1 MFTNRARAELPAH
14 VHRRAE
20 VVIALE
26 WWYSNSQQEG
36 HVTRTS
42 AEVDAMLDTLAGI
55 AREDWPALAE
65 VTRAEVT
72 DFDAPALHV
81 GLHVGRGVLLY
92 TGPDDENGSF
102 SRGDGPAD
110 GEPILYMQGTSAD
123 EFPPDSE
130 IPVEIVRRAVHEF
143 AETYRRPSD
152 VPWQPF
158 RGGRLL

>member
-1 MFTNRARAELPAH
+1 MFTDRARAKLSAH
-14 VHRRAE
+14 VYRRAE
-20 VVIALE
+20 VVIVLE
-26 WWYSNSQQEG
+26 WWYSNDQQEG
-36 HVTRTS
+36 HVTHTR

-55 AREDWPALAE
+55 ARADWPALAE
-65 VTRAEVT
+65 VTRADVN

-81 GLHVGRGVLLY
+81 GLHLDRGVLLY
-92 TGPDDENGSF
+92 T
-102 SRGDGPAD
+102 GPAD

-130 IPVEIVRRAVHEF
+130 ISAEMVRRAVHEF

-158 RGGRLL
+158 RGGRLLP